1 MRSKRN
7 KGALYQGARM
17 SATIPFWKLQQQ
29 LQQNVQCF
37 CKQKRWDFQL
47 IFELVFQRCQVQ
59 MQNPMHENQVHNK
72 VIDIAI
78 FFEGIGYKVW
88 QNCWHNSRKIQH
100 WWAHIF
106 NKIGRLY
113 RRRENFA
120 LLDPCQSIGHSSG
133 DEKYNFTIA
142 WWFLLQLPNDFF
154 TIARWCFYNCQ
165 VMRRLKSSDLWTRW
179 CCKTKRYLDNA
190 PTTFRSE
197 FLRTVW

>member
-1 MRSKRN
+1 
-7 KGALYQGARM
+7 M

-29 LQQNVQCF
+29 MQQNVQCF
-37 CKQKRWDFQL
+37 CEQKRGDFQL

-100 WWAHIF
+100 WWPHIL
-106 NKIGRLY
+106 NKIRRLY
-113 RRRENFA
+113 RRRKNFA
-120 LLDPCQSIGHSSG
+120 LDPCQSIGRSSG
-133 DEKYNFTIA
+133 DENYIFTIA
-142 WWFLLQLPNDFF
+142 WWFF

-165 VMRRLKSSDLWTRW
+165 VMRKLKSSDLWTRW

-197 FLRTVW
+197 SLRTVW